1 MQQNDG
7 ATPAPPE
14 RAEDIP
20 PETGKKNDSYDVA
33 AADAAV
39 AAGAVAQ
46 VFENEPPRGVKDA
59 CGGKKLKK
67 AVGAEGFVCLVLVAG
82 FFVAFGI
89 IKPLGLPGVSKKA
102 WAKEK
107 SKSIIC

>member
-14 RAEDIP
+14 RAEEIP

-39 AAGAVAQ
+39 AAGAGAQ
-46 VFENEPPRGVKDA
+46 VFENEPQLGVKDA

-67 AVGAEGFVCLVLVAG
+67 AVGAEGFVCLVLVADR
-82 FFVAFGI
+82 
-89 IKPLGLPGVSKKA
+89 
-102 WAKEK
+102 K
-107 SKSIIC
+107 STRLNSSHIL

>member
-33 AADAAV
+33 AADAAGGGGCKSLKTSRR
-39 AAGAVAQ
+39 AA
-46 VFENEPPRGVKDA
+46 
-59 CGGKKLKK
+59 
-67 AVGAEGFVCLVLVAG
+67 
-82 FFVAFGI
+82 
-89 IKPLGLPGVSKKA
+89 
-102 WAKEK
+102 
-107 SKSIIC
+107 

>member
-39 AAGAVAQ
+39 AAGAVAH
-46 VFENEPPRGVKDA
+46 VFENEPPHGVKDA
-59 CGGKKLKK
+59 CGGKNNRY
-67 AVGAEGFVCLVLVAG
+67 
-82 FFVAFGI
+82 
-89 IKPLGLPGVSKKA
+89 
-102 WAKEK
+102 
-107 SKSIIC
+107 